1 MKYNRFCINHRNVC
15 NVTCYPKSN
24 IKLFSAS
31 SGKMFLEN
39 GHSVYLRIS
48 NISVCMNFMT
58 VSFNLQVGLIGLV
71 EQEWIDTLA
80 TVDPEDIIF
89 HNFVEAGN
97 QLAAE
102 LRDEVGTS
110 FV

>member
-1 MKYNRFCINHRNVC
+1 
-15 NVTCYPKSN
+15 
-24 IKLFSAS
+24 
-31 SGKMFLEN
+31 
-39 GHSVYLRIS
+39 
-48 NISVCMNFMT
+48 MT